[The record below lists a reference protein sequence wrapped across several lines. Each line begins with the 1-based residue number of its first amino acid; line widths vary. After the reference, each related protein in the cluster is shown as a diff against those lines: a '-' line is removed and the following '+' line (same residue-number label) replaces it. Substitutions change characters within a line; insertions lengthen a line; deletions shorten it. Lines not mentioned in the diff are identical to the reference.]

1 VCSQCIYRINSMVQ
15 KAASLKEHSYKG
27 SLLDSETPL
36 SHLADLMP
44 ADMDSV
50 NLGSEEWISNINNA
64 TNVLKMCLREL
75 PCPLL
80 ISGLYQGLMDAA
92 SKHFMLPKVSNFSRA
107 AEIENDRLR
116 HVRLHERVNYLP
128 DANYTTLMYLLGYRP
143 SLLSLIYSI
152 NV

>member
-1 VCSQCIYRINSMVQ
+1 
-15 KAASLKEHSYKG
+15 
-27 SLLDSETPL
+27 
-36 SHLADLMP
+36 MP

-50 NLGSEEWISNINNA
+50 NLGSEEWISNINYA

-75 PCPLL
+75 PDPLL
-80 ISGLYQGLMDAA
+80 ISSPHQGFLGAA

-128 DANYTTLMYLLGYRP
+128 DTNYATLKYFLRYRP
-143 SLLSLIYSI
+143 PLLSLIYSI